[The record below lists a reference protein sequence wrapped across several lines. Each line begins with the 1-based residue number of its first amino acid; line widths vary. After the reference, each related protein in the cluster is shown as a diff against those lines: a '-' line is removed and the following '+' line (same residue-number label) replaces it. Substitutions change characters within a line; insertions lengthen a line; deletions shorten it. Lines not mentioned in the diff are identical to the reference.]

1 MTFSDWFVNNWVD
14 LARLVVQCGILA
26 VVVWYSRK
34 ILKTLRASQEQIGA
48 LLRLSVT
55 DSAAQERTTSIAE
68 PALAPPGFVAPA
80 PAEAPRN
87 VGVLAAAPAA
97 VASHG
102 SLMAHAPEREQ
113 TLGGRVAM
121 DRAAIREPEP
131 MREESSS
138 FTPWVAAPAT
148 QTAEPVEDLAE
159 RMADSRR
166 NLGRWLKEPSRRSGG
181 VNPFRRMIRWL
192 QAPAGH

>member
-14 LARLVVQCGILA
+14 LARLLVQCGIFA

-34 ILKTLRASQEQIGA
+34 VLKTLRASQEQIGA

-55 DSAAQERTTSIAE
+55 DSSAHERIASIAE
-68 PALAPPGFVAPA
+68 PALAPPGFVAP
-80 PAEAPRN
+80 PPVEVPRN
-87 VGVLAAAPAA
+87 ERVFAAAPAA
-97 VASHG
+97 LGSHE

-121 DRAAIREPEP
+121 ERAAVREPEP
-131 MREESSS
+131 MSEESSS

-148 QTAEPVEDLAE
+148 QTAEPMEDLAE

-166 NLGRWLKEPSRRSGG
+166 NLGRLLKEPSRRSGG
-181 VNPFRRMIRWL
+181 INPFRRMIRWL

>member
-1 MTFSDWFVNNWVD
+1 
-14 LARLVVQCGILA
+14 
-26 VVVWYSRK
+26 VVWYSRK

-97 VASHG
+97 AASHG

-121 DRAAIREPEP
+121 ERTAIREPEP